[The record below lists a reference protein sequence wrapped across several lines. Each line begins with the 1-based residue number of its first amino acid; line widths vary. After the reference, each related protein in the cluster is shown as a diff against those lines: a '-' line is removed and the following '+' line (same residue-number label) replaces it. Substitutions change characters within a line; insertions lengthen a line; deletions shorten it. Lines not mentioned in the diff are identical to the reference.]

1 MKKYGKLLALLL
13 SVILC
18 LSACGGSS
26 SSGTP
31 AASTPAGSTPA
42 ADNSGRALNL
52 SILAALT
59 TLNPLN
65 SNNLQ
70 DTMFL
75 QQMNSGL
82 FHVNEITKEV
92 EPRVAES
99 WTISEDGKTYT
110 FKLRSNAKFHNGDP
124 VKASDCVW
132 SFNYAMGNPRINTY
146 YTSVESVEA
155 ADDSTF
161 IMHLKNPNGA
171 IFATLSNYNYILSE
185 REATEQ
191 GDAFGT
197 KLHTA
202 SCGPYKLTRLD
213 GLDSYWE
220 LEAFEDYFLGAPAIK
235 KLTYKP
241 ISEASAGLIAFES
254 GELDWYIA
262 PIANWDS
269 LSANQNINSAL
280 VPANHQSY
288 FIINYTNDELK
299 DDNLRKAIAYAI
311 DKDACNDVCYSG
323 LAEIAK
329 YMYSPAYNIA
339 APEHDT
345 YYEYNPDL
353 AKEYLAKSSMPN
365 GGKMSGAIQCSAG
378 GYFEKMAVVI
388 QQNLA
393 DIGLEVDVTP
403 MQSATNMDIMRKN
416 EHFMGVSGGTPTG
429 DYDGIRSWYHSESAG
444 TSFIKFNAGDRFDYK
459 WIDEMLDKGAALS
472 DVAER
477 QKIYAELDSYV
488 MDGAVYLPIF
498 YKVQPYVWNKD
509 LVIPNNYPNF
519 PQVAEWSWAA

>member
-254 GELDWYIA
+254 
-262 PIANWDS
+262 
-269 LSANQNINSAL
+269 
-280 VPANHQSY
+280 
-288 FIINYTNDELK
+288 
-299 DDNLRKAIAYAI
+299 
-311 DKDACNDVCYSG
+311 
-323 LAEIAK
+323 
-329 YMYSPAYNIA
+329 
-339 APEHDT
+339 
-345 YYEYNPDL
+345 
-353 AKEYLAKSSMPN
+353 
-365 GGKMSGAIQCSAG
+365 CSAS
-378 GYFEKMAVVI
+378 
-388 QQNLA
+388 Q
-393 DIGLEVDVTP
+393 
-403 MQSATNMDIMRKN
+403 
-416 EHFMGVSGGTPTG
+416 
-429 DYDGIRSWYHSESAG
+429 
-444 TSFIKFNAGDRFDYK
+444 
-459 WIDEMLDKGAALS
+459 
-472 DVAER
+472 
-477 QKIYAELDSYV
+477 
-488 MDGAVYLPIF
+488 
-498 YKVQPYVWNKD
+498 
-509 LVIPNNYPNF
+509 
-519 PQVAEWSWAA
+519 